1 MSNWSPKPLRPLNT
15 SGIFEHVEGDVY
27 KSQQNNPWALQR
39 AKDGTPHTRIG
50 HTALRPPVASP
61 KLYLDD
67 MNKSDSAEKATTGDD
82 APWNVHKAQELA
94 DDAVKSFFFVNS
106 EAGRDWAQKAVGE
119 FVSKGLSPKEAVT
132 AALDM
137 AKSRNYRTEESLAAR
152 TLKAVE
158 HLNKGESKRIAS
170 VSNKPA
176 QAPPSAPAKPSMN
189 ARMVEGF
196 KQGAETAQKVLNP
209 MRAVKDALNSSSGKK
224 TSPTSSASTTPK
236 AAEPESKVIVVRP
249 KQQETPKIEAKKP
262 TAVVVR
268 PQKGATE
275 AKPMKNVAPS
285 VKKAP
290 KPPKPAKPA
299 KKPTAV
305 VVRPQKGATEAK
317 PMKNVAP
324 SVKKAPKPPKPAKKA
339 PTPTTP
345 PKVVIA
351 GKKKTETEPVT
362 A

>member
-236 AAEPESKVIVVRP
+236 AAEPESKVTVVRP
-249 KQQETPKIEAKKP
+249 KQQETPKVEAKKPVVVRPKQQETPKVEAKKPVVVRPKEAPKPATKP
-262 TAVVVR
+262 TAVVAR
-268 PQKGATE
+268 PQKGAT
-275 AKPMKNVAPS
+275 K
-285 VKKAP
+285 P
-290 KPPKPAKPA
+290 KPI
-299 KKPTAV
+299 
-305 VVRPQKGATEAK
+305 
-317 PMKNVAP
+317 KNVAP